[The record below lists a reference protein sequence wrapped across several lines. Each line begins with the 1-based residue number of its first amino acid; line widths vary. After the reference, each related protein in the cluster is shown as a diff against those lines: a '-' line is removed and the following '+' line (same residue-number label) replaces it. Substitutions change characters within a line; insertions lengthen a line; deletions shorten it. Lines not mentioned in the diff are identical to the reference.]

1 MLSGVMQPQRVA
13 LYLRPS
19 AWLQSR
25 TVRQSAYR
33 AGPCLRYQR
42 HKMHAARL
50 SPALRRSAH
59 STLCNGSCSAN
70 FLLTPTSLYR
80 TTICS
85 TNCSPVHRV
94 NLRAFSTSRNMSA
107 ATIDGTAIART
118 IREKLHAEIAQKQKS
133 NPRFQP
139 CFKILQGLPVT
150 CSTLLA
156 YRR

>member
-1 MLSGVMQPQRVA
+1 
-13 LYLRPS
+13 
-19 AWLQSR
+19 
-25 TVRQSAYR
+25 
-33 AGPCLRYQR
+33 
-42 HKMHAARL
+42 
-50 SPALRRSAH
+50 
-59 STLCNGSCSAN
+59 
-70 FLLTPTSLYR
+70 
-80 TTICS
+80 
-85 TNCSPVHRV
+85 
-94 NLRAFSTSRNMSA
+94 MSA